1 MQTIAARAGLALA
14 LLSPWP
20 VARGLEDGPT
30 APGSGATPP
39 NIIFIMADDLG
50 WGDLGCYGQQAMKTP
65 NLDRLAAE
73 GTRFTQA
80 YAGST
85 VCAPSRCVLMTGYH
99 TGHARIRGN
108 ARDPLEPG
116 DVTVAEALKA
126 AGYDTALVGKWG
138 LGEAGSTGVP
148 NKQGFD
154 HFFGYLNQ
162 QHAHNFY
169 PDFLW
174 RQEGRVGLPG
184 NVIGPDEGVSVGRQ
198 TYSHDLFADE
208 AIAWVREHRDGPFF
222 LYLALTIP
230 HANNEGSRATGN
242 GMEVPDLGE
251 FADEDW
257 PEAQKGM
264 AAMVSRM
271 DGDVARLMATLEEL
285 GIDENT
291 IVFFTSDN
299 GPHREGG
306 KGFDPD
312 FFDSNGPL
320 RGIKRDLYEGGIRVP
335 MIVRW
340 PGRVPAG
347 AVSDQI
353 WAFWD
358 VPPTLAEL
366 AGPEAT
372 AALPGDLDGRSMV
385 PALIGPEAAGRPQ
398 QDHEALYWEF
408 HEGKAS
414 KQAARMGRW
423 KGVRLSPD
431 GPLELYDLEED
442 VDESDDVASEHAD
455 VVGRIEAYLD
465 AARSESEAWPLR
477 YASGR

>member
-271 DGDVARLMATLEEL
+271 DGDVARLMATL
-285 GIDENT
+285 D
-291 IVFFTSDN
+291 
-299 GPHREGG
+299 R
-306 KGFDPD
+306 
-312 FFDSNGPL
+312 
-320 RGIKRDLYEGGIRVP
+320 
-335 MIVRW
+335 
-340 PGRVPAG
+340 
-347 AVSDQI
+347 
-353 WAFWD
+353 
-358 VPPTLAEL
+358 
-366 AGPEAT
+366 
-372 AALPGDLDGRSMV
+372 
-385 PALIGPEAAGRPQ
+385 
-398 QDHEALYWEF
+398 
-408 HEGKAS
+408 
-414 KQAARMGRW
+414 
-423 KGVRLSPD
+423 
-431 GPLELYDLEED
+431 
-442 VDESDDVASEHAD
+442 
-455 VVGRIEAYLD
+455 
-465 AARSESEAWPLR
+465 
-477 YASGR
+477 